1 MPDLVMPDLV
11 ADFEEH
17 REHLRN
23 LAYRMLGTLADADDV
38 VQEAFLRWRATDRSQ
53 VRSPRAFLSTTVT
66 RLSIDRRREIEAR
79 KETYVGPWL
88 PEPIVELESSPSSRA
103 ETAESV
109 SLALL
114 HVLESLSP
122 VERAAYLMRV
132 MFDYDYREIAE
143 ILDKTEASCRQLV
156 SRAQSHVQVQRPR
169 FEASAEEVQR
179 ITDSFLAACT
189 TGDLHGLVQLLHE
202 DAVMTSDSGGKV
214 AAARVPIIGA
224 DRVARL
230 FLGIFKKAPP
240 QSKITPCRVNGR
252 RGYAMYLAGK
262 LDTVMDVDIED
273 GRIKRLF
280 VIRNPDKLA
289 RAAFV

>member
-1 MPDLVMPDLV
+1 
-11 ADFEEH
+11 
-17 REHLRN
+17 
-23 LAYRMLGTLADADDV
+23 
-38 VQEAFLRWRATDRSQ
+38 

-66 RLSIDRRREIEAR
+66 RLAIDRRREVEAR

-88 PEPIVELESSPSSRA
+88 PEPIVELENSPSSRA

-122 VERAAYLMRV
+122 AERAAYLLRV

-143 ILDKTEASCRQLV
+143 ILEKTESTCRQLV
-156 SRAQSHVQVQRPR
+156 SRAQAHVQAERPR

-179 ITDSFLAACT
+179 MTDTFLQACA
-189 TGDLHGLVQLLHE
+189 TGDLESLVQLLHE
-202 DAVMTSDSGGKV
+202 DAVMTSDGGGKV
-214 AAARVPIIGA
+214 AAARAPVVGA
-224 DRVARL
+224 DRIARL

-240 QSKITPCRVNGR
+240 QSKISPCRVNGQP
-252 RGYAMYLAGK
+252 GYAMHVAGR
-262 LDTVMDVDIED
+262 LDTVMTVDVEQ

-289 RAAFV
+289 RAVLN

>member
-1 MPDLVMPDLV
+1 MPDLV

-23 LAYRMLGTLADADDV
+23 LAYQMLGTLADAEDV
-38 VQEAFLRWRATDRSQ
+38 VQEAFLRWRGTDRSQ

-88 PEPIVELESSPSSRA
+88 PEPIVEMENSPSSRA

-122 VERAAYLMRV
+122 AERAAYLLRV
-132 MFDYDYREIAE
+132 MFDYDYRDIAE
-143 ILDKTEASCRQLV
+143 ILDKTETSCRQLV
-156 SRAQSHVQVQRPR
+156 SRAQAHVQAQRPR
-169 FEASAEEVQR
+169 FEASSEEVQR
-179 ITDSFLAACT
+179 ITDTFLAACA
-189 TGDLHGLVQLLHE
+189 TGDLEGLVHLLHE
-202 DAVMTSDSGGKV
+202 DAVMTSDGGGKV
-214 AAARVPIIGA
+214 AAARVPVVGA
-224 DRVARL
+224 DRIARL

-240 QSKITPCRVNGR
+240 QSKFSPCRINGR
-252 RGYAMYLAGK
+252 PGCAMYVAGK
-262 LDTVMDVDIED
+262 LDTVMAIEVEGD
-273 GRIKRLF
+273 RIKRLF

-289 RAAFV
+289 RAVP